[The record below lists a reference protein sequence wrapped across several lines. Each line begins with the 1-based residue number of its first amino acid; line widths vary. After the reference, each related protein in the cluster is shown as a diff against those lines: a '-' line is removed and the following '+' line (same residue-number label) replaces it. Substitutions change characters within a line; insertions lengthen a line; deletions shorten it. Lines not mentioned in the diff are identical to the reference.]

1 MNVEMLNQQMVDSQL
16 RVNDVADARLI
27 DAMARLDRRKF
38 VGRSVRA
45 LAYADTEIPQDQEK
59 SRYLWRASH
68 FAKLAK
74 ELAIQPSDILLD
86 IAPGSGYS
94 SAVFKQLAQI
104 IVAVENVDIW
114 VARLENLSQKFGG
127 VSLHILHAELQQGAP
142 QHGPFDVIF
151 CNIPVA
157 FIPLEWEAQ
166 LAETGRIGV
175 LFRTDPMQCEARI
188 YTKKL
193 GTLSWR
199 TLFEFNLPLPT
210 LGAKQAAEIFS
221 F

>member
-114 VARLENLSQKFGG
+114 VARLENLSQKFGVFHCIFYMQSYSKERHSMVLSMLFSATFPSHLFPWNGKHNWRKPG
-127 VSLHILHAELQQGAP
+127 V
-142 QHGPFDVIF
+142 
-151 CNIPVA
+151 
-157 FIPLEWEAQ
+157 
-166 LAETGRIGV
+166 
-175 LFRTDPMQCEARI
+175 
-188 YTKKL
+188 
-193 GTLSWR
+193 
-199 TLFEFNLPLPT
+199 
-210 LGAKQAAEIFS
+210 
-221 F
+221 